1 MDPNIKKTIYYIVKT
16 NPKDYIVEH
25 IEELGLTEDDIDNI
39 NKIPDG
45 VTDVAL
51 KEHFSPNFP
60 DDFKKVIDTHTGEST
75 QSIVDKLVD
84 CVNINP
90 YPINPNNHEFATV
103 SEKDIIKHRLGKVVE
118 EKFVY

>member
-1 MDPNIKKTIYYIVKT
+1 MVKMNPQDYMVDDIY
-16 NPKDYIVEH
+16 
-25 IEELGLTEDDIDNI
+25 ELGLTEEDIEKI
-39 NKIPDG
+39 NKPPEE

-51 KEHFSPNFP
+51 EQHFSPDFP
-60 DDFKKVIDTHTGEST
+60 ESFKKVIDTHTGEST
-75 QSIVDKLVD
+75 QMIVDKLIK

-103 SEKDIIKHRLGKVVE
+103 SEKDIIKYRLGKVVE